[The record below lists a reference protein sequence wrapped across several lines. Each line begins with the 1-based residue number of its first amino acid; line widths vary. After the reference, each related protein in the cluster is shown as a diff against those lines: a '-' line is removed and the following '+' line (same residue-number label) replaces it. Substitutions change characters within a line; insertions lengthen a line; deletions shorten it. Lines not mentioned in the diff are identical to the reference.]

1 MNRDDDRAGDE
12 YSQPRVPAPLRDR
25 VHELFVAERGYEPAS
40 FQEALSVAVD
50 LAAQTQDSTAESRT
64 NEPGAGN
71 AVETDTESIT
81 ETDAGTEI
89 GANSEQSGPSS
100 HSSEGT
106 EIDRAP
112 STEPIDAVVDE
123 PALDSPDGESVS
135 FDEYVDGLEETRQ
148 DPSPSVE
155 SILDTEH
162 ADSVVRELAAE
173 VLEEMTQDAFQELE
187 HGVDHGVGAGVT
199 DGMGSTATADGSG
212 TAPSDTTGD
221 GVPDSLTAD
230 PKSDCA
236 VCGRSHPV
244 SVLHTTILED
254 EGSVALVCPSCAE

>member
-1 MNRDDDRAGDE
+1 MNGDENRAGDD
-12 YSQPRVPAPLRDR
+12 YSQPRVPGPLRDR

-50 LAAQTQDSTAESRT
+50 LAAESQDSSAEPQPSAGGSRT
-64 NEPGAGN
+64 SDANAGN
-71 AVETDTESIT
+71 SVETVNEAPSDTASETETTTESNQSDST
-81 ETDAGTEI
+81 TSTTDD
-89 GANSEQSGPSS
+89 
-100 HSSEGT
+100 SEG
-106 EIDRAP
+106 
-112 STEPIDAVVDE
+112 DAIVDE
-123 PALDSPDGESVS
+123 SSVDRSDGESVS
-135 FDEYVDGLEETRQ
+135 FDEYVDGLEATRQ

-162 ADSVVRELAAE
+162 ADGVVRELAAE

-212 TAPSDTTGD
+212 TAPSDSTGD

-230 PKSDCA
+230 PQSDCA